1 MKRLSSTLKVR
12 AGLEAPPIM
21 SHLWSATTLRTLG
34 DLNVIDLLPLG
45 DRSIEIVPQ
54 GVGKTNILFLDE
66 ANATIM
72 DLNVLVAKT
81 RSDYTDYVESHD
93 KAKIPGAVADGTV
106 RAAIGE
112 APGGDHL
119 TSLNS
124 VSTSAR

>member
-1 MKRLSSTLKVR
+1 MKRSCQHFKGPRRVGGSANYVT
-12 AGLEAPPIM
+12 
-21 SHLWSATTLRTLG
+21 SWSATTLRTLG

-72 DLNVLVAKT
+72 DLNVLVTKT

-93 KAKIPGAVADGTV
+93 KAKIPAPLPTGHTSS
-106 RAAIGE
+106 IGE

-119 TSLNS
+119 TSLDS